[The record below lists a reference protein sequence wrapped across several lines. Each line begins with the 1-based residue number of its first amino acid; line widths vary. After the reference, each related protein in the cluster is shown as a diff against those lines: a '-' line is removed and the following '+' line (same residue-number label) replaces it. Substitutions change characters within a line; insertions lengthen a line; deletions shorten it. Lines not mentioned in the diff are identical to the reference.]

1 MEEKK
6 KRRNIDYSLTKKEI
20 KFSDMVRVGSGKN
33 GFLLTFAQT
42 HPETEELNC
51 VSEIYLPPKVAGSLA
66 QIIMAHVVNYE
77 KSFNIKITPPGI
89 QIEEAKAVKDKKETE
104 H

>member
-6 KRRNIDYSLTKKEI
+6 KSAKIDYSFTKKEI
-20 KFSDMVRVGSGKN
+20 KFSDMVGVGSNKN
-33 GFLLTFAQT
+33 GFLLTFTQT
-42 HPETEELNC
+42 HPGTEEINC

-66 QIIMAHVVNYE
+66 QIFMAHVANYE

-89 QIEEAKAVKDKKETE
+89 QIEEDKDKKETE